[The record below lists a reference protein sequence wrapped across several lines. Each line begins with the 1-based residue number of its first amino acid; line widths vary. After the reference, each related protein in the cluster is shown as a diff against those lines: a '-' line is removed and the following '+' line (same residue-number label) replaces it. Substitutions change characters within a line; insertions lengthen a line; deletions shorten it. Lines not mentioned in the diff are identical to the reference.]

1 MQSFPPSQ
9 RGPQNLPEQSYPG
22 SHSLV
27 CHEDAEMRPMCYPR
41 AVLLV
46 TDGRLLLCLC
56 LQMEDL
62 CEVSSGPLHLDYTR

>member
-1 MQSFPPSQ
+1 M
-9 RGPQNLPEQSYPG
+9 
-22 SHSLV
+22 